1 VLESALDPGNKT
13 PSGETP
19 DRSSILFAPVLMQH
33 GIKMRA
39 GDHRRHIFTRHIFT
53 RREKGDLER
62 CGRRE

>member
-39 GDHRRHIFTRHIFT
+39 DDHRRHIFT